1 MMYGIM
7 LLSIVYLLQDR
18 YYMSALCY
26 AILLNF
32 KHIYLYS
39 APAYGLIYLK
49 FVYQNKDG
57 IIQSFLKLAV

>member
-1 MMYGIM
+1 
-7 LLSIVYLLQDR
+7 
-18 YYMSALCY
+18 MSAFWY

-39 APAYGLIYLK
+39 APAYGIIYLK

-57 IIQSFLKLAV
+57 MTKSFLKLGA